1 MKRPNGKILAPFA
14 LIMTIL
20 IPSHVWAIGQVT
32 EPINITNA
40 LREKVY
46 NETMNVV
53 NTESSTSTIKL
64 SAEGDIAGW
73 VRFYKNAAD
82 KDNIT
87 DIEVPAGSRIEV
99 IARITVPAGT
109 ANGKY
114 QGYISVS
121 KKAADFSAGAED
133 SGNAVAQKIDREVSV
148 EVKDNEEFD
157 FDTSLI
163 PEKYDLMQGEL
174 LKIRIIHDNR
184 GNTEIKPQIDF
195 KIKQGEDIIYS
206 AIFPYPENQPG
217 VGANSLFEIPAI
229 EIPLSNFATG
239 KYEAVFKI
247 SQADKL
253 SIDKDFTF
261 SVGMV
266 KAANTTTNGTDSNR
280 VWQAA
285 KLFLSIIAIAY
296 IAFLV
301 RSKIIKKQKATR

>member
-1 MKRPNGKILAPFA
+1 MKRPNGKILASFA
-14 LIMTIL
+14 LIMTLL

-53 NTESSTSTIKL
+53 NTESSVSTIGL

-73 VRFYKNAAD
+73 VRFYKNVAD
-82 KDNIT
+82 TDNIT
-87 DIEVPAGSRIEV
+87 DIEIPAGARMEI
-99 IARITVPAGT
+99 IARITIPAGT
-109 ANGKY
+109 SNGKY

-121 KKAADFSAGAED
+121 KKLGNFSGGAEE
-133 SGNAVAQKIDREVSV
+133 SGNAVAQKIDREVNV
-148 EVKDNEEFD
+148 EVKDNEEFA

-163 PEKYDLMQGEL
+163 PEKYDLMQGES

-184 GNTEIKPQIDF
+184 GNTGIRPQIDM
-195 KIKQGEDIIYS
+195 KIKQGESTIYS
-206 AIFPYPENQPG
+206 AIFPYPENQPA
-217 VGANSLFEIPAI
+217 VGANSLFEIPAL
-229 EIPLSNFATG
+229 EIPLSNFTTG

-266 KAANTTTNGTDSNR
+266 KAASATDRTDSNGI
-280 VWQAA
+280 WQAA
-285 KLFLSIIAIAY
+285 KIFLLIIAIAY
-296 IAFLV
+296 VAFLV
-301 RSKIIKKQKATR
+301 RNKIARKQKAIR